1 MLKLLSKNVK
11 MEKTLGYEMVKGFAI
26 ITIMIV
32 LLIAVVT
39 VGAINIKNANDAIS
53 DATHFNQKLYEA
65 QVAHYKWSNNLM
77 CALNYGKEFIGS
89 KDPKG
94 CDFGKFIYSVDLESN
109 PTFREFL
116 ETIEPMHDAI
126 HGAAD
131 EILNLQSV
139 NSEEAARL
147 FEAEVMTN
155 IEKLVAELEDFITGI
170 KEKINGQE
178 KRFGSILIQVVLIFF
193 LSVVLIVLS
202 FIKLYRFIRKEVVQ
216 NLEVVTNEAK
226 QLSEGKLNLNFN
238 IDCKTKEMIALSNS
252 LDIST
257 KQLSKYINA
266 IDLSMEEFSKG
277 NLALECQESFIG
289 DFAKIEKSLEK
300 FSLNISHTLEEVV
313 IASDQVAAGADEI
326 SNGALELS
334 FGVTKQANGVKELS
348 TTIDDISE
356 KITTTAD
363 NVKGINEL
371 MVDTCDMV
379 GNGNNK
385 MKEMMDAMAKI
396 TQKSMQVKEII
407 KTMDDITFQTNL
419 LALNAAIE
427 AARAGTSG
435 KGFAVVADE
444 VRNLAQSSSDAA
456 KNIEELIQD
465 TIVAVEQ
472 GSRIATETAEI
483 LEKINQ
489 RSSEI
494 DEKVDEVAIFA
505 KKQIEGINQITNE
518 VNQISSV
525 VQSNSETSEQSAAAS
540 EELTAQAQLLHEL
553 TQQFNLKK

>member
-1 MLKLLSKNVK
+1 MI
-11 MEKTLGYEMVKGFAI
+11 KGFAVI
-26 ITIMIV
+26 GIMIA
-32 LLIAVVT
+32 LLMVVSAV
-39 VGAINIKNANDAIS
+39 GGLSILNANNAIS
-53 DATHFNQKLYEA
+53 DINHFNEKLYEA

-77 CALNYGKEFIGS
+77 YALNYGGEFTGS
-89 KDPKG
+89 TDPKG
-94 CDFGKFIYSVDLESN
+94 CDFGKFIYSVDLEQDEE
-109 PTFREFL
+109 FREFL
-116 ETIEPMHDAI
+116 ETIEPMHDTI

-131 EILNLQSV
+131 KILNLQNT
-139 NSEEAARL
+139 NSEEAAKL
-147 FEAEVMTN
+147 FESEVMTN
-155 IEKLVAELEDFITGI
+155 IEKLVAELEDLISNKKAKIT
-170 KEKINGQE
+170 EQE
-178 KRFGSILIQVVLIFF
+178 EQFGVVL
-193 LSVVLIVLS
+193 LVAVLLS
-202 FIKLYRFIRKEVVQ
+202 FLIIALAALSCIKFYRFIRKEVVQ
-216 NLEVVTNEAK
+216 NLEVITNETK
-226 QLSEGKLNLNFN
+226 QLSEGKLNLNFD
-238 IDCKTKEMIALSNS
+238 IDCKTKDMTALSNS

-257 KQLSKYINA
+257 KELSKYINA

-277 NLALECQESFIG
+277 NLALECQGSFIG

-300 FSLNISHTLEEVV
+300 FSLNISRTLEEVI

-326 SNGALELS
+326 SSGALELS

-348 TTIDDISE
+348 ATIDDISE

-379 GNGNNK
+379 GNGNSK
-385 MKEMMDAMAKI
+385 MKEMMVAMTKI

-472 GSRIATETAEI
+472 GSRIATETAKI
-483 LEKINQ
+483 LENINQ
-489 RSSEI
+489 RSIEI
-494 DEKVDEVAIFA
+494 DEKVDEVAVFA
-505 KKQIEGINQITNE
+505 KKQIEGINQITVE
-518 VNQISSV
+518 VNHISSV